1 MKQTVALPTSYKLI
15 CMKIKKKRNFS
26 MKSIKLLPSV
36 VSTCKLLEELL
47 KNVNSKDMSVH
58 NNVAVNSEG
67 RLLTVY
73 LDGKRIVSKA
83 FQQVTEEV

>member
-1 MKQTVALPTSYKLI
+1 
-15 CMKIKKKRNFS
+15 

-47 KNVNSKDMSVH
+47 KNVKSKDMSVD

-67 RLLTVY
+67 KLLTVHQ
-73 LDGKRIVSKA
+73 DGKRIMSKA
-83 FQQVTEEV
+83 FQQMTEKG